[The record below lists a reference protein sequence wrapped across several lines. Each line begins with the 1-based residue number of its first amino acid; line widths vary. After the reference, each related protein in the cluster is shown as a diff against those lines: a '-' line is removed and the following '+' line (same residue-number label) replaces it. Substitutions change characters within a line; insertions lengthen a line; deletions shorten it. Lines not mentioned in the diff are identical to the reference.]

1 MANQQL
7 NIKLGFTAETNE
19 AKRAIEDLGKSLRK
33 IQVQPQSVFD
43 DRALRKASQAAQDLE
58 KHLFNATNVHT
69 GKLDLNKFSQSL
81 TNADQDLR
89 NLCTN
94 LRLAGDDG
102 EKAFLNLVKNI
113 NKADSSTLNLGSKLE
128 VMLKTLKNTAR
139 WELSSNIVHGFE
151 SAISNAYGY
160 AQDLNKSLND
170 IRIVTGRNIDQ
181 MSQFAEAANK
191 AARALSTTT
200 TDYTNASLIY
210 FQQGL
215 SNKEV
220 EERTNVTIKM
230 ANAAGVSAQVVSD
243 QMTAVWNNF
252 DNGTKS
258 LEYYADVMTAL
269 GAATASSTDEIS
281 EGLNKFAAIAE
292 TVGLS
297 YEYATAAL
305 ATVTSETRESADVV
319 GNAYKTLF
327 ARIQGLQQGDTLDD
341 GTTLNKYSAALGKV
355 GIDIKDVNGDM
366 KEMDTI
372 LDEMG
377 AKWVTLSKDQQLALA
392 QTVAG
397 VRQYN
402 QLVALMDN
410 WQVFQKNLTT
420 AYGAE
425 GALEEQAEIYAE
437 SWEAA
442 SKRVEAAAQGIYK
455 TLLDDEFFIGVTN
468 TFGSF
473 LAGVED
479 VVQGVGGLKTILLLV
494 GSIFLK
500 QYTKEIP
507 DALTNLK
514 NNFDII
520 TGKAE
525 KNKIKVL
532 KTTAERM
539 GEIDPQKI
547 QDKSIQSEVIAQQKI
562 AEMNYQLAISKN
574 SMSKAQIEFWESQIK
589 NIDAYKDEAV
599 AISEEIKALKKLS
612 AAKKESAKAD
622 ADSDTGYARGKRFI
636 SNQIEKE
643 KNRLEPLRQAED
655 AERVARLKV
664 NQGLETISVERDE
677 IQGYKDLLEK
687 KRLKESRL
695 RQLREGLLNKGLT
708 EKQLPTKLPDD
719 FSSFQAKGI
728 SQEQIEEYLR
738 AKKEA
743 ASVRGEVTKT
753 KNLLEKSVNRPIS
766 KDSTQGLEEI
776 IKVKLADLADIEAAQ
791 AEREEELRQAQE
803 ELTSVKKTV
812 SKDEVSR
819 NVARWENL
827 KKRNWTDDDR
837 SKAYDKWHK
846 EMTKSAKLE
855 NISQK
860 IKDQTFAWDRDI
872 GLEGN
877 TLEKQKGKMTSFLQ
891 TLQKDG
897 ILSEAELANYT
908 QKVNDFSGSIW
919 GLNLE
924 FRKFTEE
931 VDSPFERL
939 EEDIKNSN
947 AEVEKLN
954 TTLRAMGYDHVEL
967 STETERVAQID
978 NYEARNDGVINRI
991 KDQSTNIEWDPMEMS
1006 EMMGTMAT
1014 KAIELYGAISALQS
1028 IRDIW
1033 NDASLAPGEKLLQLF
1048 SAMIPVALMLGE
1060 AFNKNSREQLA
1071 NVGTTL
1077 LYKAGLVTTT
1087 GATTGATV
1095 ATWSYSGAL
1104 QALNASFGA
1113 IGVAI
1118 GVFAAALAAIVLVGW
1133 GVVAIFQA
1141 IKNNTPEEQLK
1152 VAKERAKELNG
1163 VLEEATNSANE
1174 LKDAFD
1180 QYDSAQQALEEC
1192 TKNTQ
1197 EWNEALTDVNNQVL
1211 SLLQAYPELAAM
1223 TNETGEKAIGY
1234 GKNGQLEIADWAREK
1249 IIDQANQNV
1258 LNTQIAASFGKRDV
1272 REGEIAVSKSDTK
1285 AALDRITTDFKA
1297 TVSDGKGGTG
1307 QAQVNDYI
1315 VNNADRLSSMS
1326 PEDLKEDLINFF
1338 DQEGVLTMGYVNDW
1352 VDATISLGGE
1362 ISELGTLIET
1372 NNAVT
1377 KTENELLARQILAQD
1392 ESIANS
1398 ENFDAAAKIT
1408 GASLESKIDAELAK
1422 MDSWGKKDIN
1432 KATGVNAEAREI
1444 FEEYA
1449 KAAGITNYD
1458 LTDTTGTD
1466 KNRNFVY
1473 TDSSGQEVTASLE
1486 NMKRVVAA
1494 SRVSAEVAE
1503 NAQGFVAALS
1513 NKTTAEVAA
1522 MTAAITQNVEELTA
1536 GQAAGNF
1543 DIESAA
1549 NNLTESDLNAMGY
1562 TGDLET
1568 MRAEY
1573 IENYN
1578 TIAAAAAEAL
1588 ADIIDDFGVSVEG
1601 VLNGWKDSGVLNEL
1615 TLGQVEALGTQM
1627 TAVVNEGG
1635 QSALDTFSSIFA
1647 SMGAEDQMDFIS
1659 AFSGLDWSTAT
1670 LDSFK
1675 TTLEAAGI
1683 ATGQFAD
1690 EDLRALVDTM
1700 REASVSAQVS
1710 TEKFATLNE
1719 FAKGLESGDTISAED
1734 YDKFDLYGMEMDQYF
1749 TKMADGTYKLIGDA
1763 EEFYNTVRAASL
1775 KDFKSS
1781 VNKDLTAFENASKVA
1796 TTDISAMK
1804 GYQYDAD
1811 AQQYNYSTDA
1821 STQLDFLEMT
1831 GYTETAAIE
1840 NWKQALEQGTL
1851 DQYELTQAVAQHIET
1866 MGGEEAATAK
1876 VTEALA
1882 AKGDALQASVEQY
1895 LSFATTLNELEQ
1907 FTAELNA
1914 DTGLDIGGQTQV
1926 YQEALIGLAQ
1936 QYENCTAQLNAYKE
1950 ALSSG
1955 NEEIIEAA
1963 QNTLELSIRAGELAS
1978 KYDLDADALEIQA
1991 KYLKQSAAN
2000 AELSEKQLI
2009 ELAAANQRMNK
2020 GIATLNKN
2028 WSDWSKTLKKA
2039 DKTSMDYAQTVA
2051 DMTDAL
2057 VEITG
2062 ALDDSMIPFDFFDE
2076 STEAGAEHLEWMSRA
2091 AKGDVQAIN
2100 LLGNAVGEMTV
2111 KSMEFN
2117 EMISNTAL
2125 NEGLFDTTG
2134 FDGALD
2140 AFEHYRGVVLDG
2152 ITSLQEA
2159 IRNGSLE
2166 AGQDVADILDS
2177 TGESWVGSLN
2187 QMAIATGMSVEE
2199 MNSLLNQLGVQA
2211 EVTTTDVPQKMK
2223 VPMYEERVEP
2233 MTVNSSYTDDDGN
2246 IRNTSRT
2253 AWVHYTVPMGS
2264 KEVDGVV
2271 QVAQIKAEGND
2282 SVGNKAKVTWT
2293 GTSGSSGGGGVSPS
2307 STAGKKG
2314 GGGGSK
2320 SKPKKAKEVKKSDV
2334 VERYKEIDDKLDD
2347 VAESMDDA
2355 SKAADRLWGDARI
2368 KQMQRANNLL
2378 KKEIDLTRQK
2388 KQEAENYLAIDKK
2401 ALQAAAKEGG
2411 VSFKFDANGNI
2422 SNYTEQMTKLY
2433 NQLNSAIQSANKD
2446 GNATDAEQEKID
2458 KIQEKIDK
2466 IKEAISQY
2474 DETKEL
2480 IEDLENE
2487 ELEKL
2492 YQWQD
2497 ANYDMLNYELEIKI
2511 SIEESDLELVEYYLN
2526 KVQDNIYKTAE
2537 AFGYMNDMTDNYTNQ
2552 LAAQQAYAKQL
2563 EKDYY
2568 AGRISMDAYKEGL
2581 REAQSATVANLEALM
2596 EQKIQMQDYYGNVMD
2611 MALEEIAL
2619 YVDEME
2625 ELNSVLDHYSNI
2637 LELVG
2642 KQEDYASKKKVLSA
2656 RAANLRNEMQVQQNL
2671 YEESMAQ
2678 AEQWYEKMNAATAG
2692 SNEYETYKK
2701 NWIAAQEAAN
2711 EAQDAMLSK
2720 TEEWAE
2726 TMKAIVEA
2734 ELSELAKIMEESLTG
2749 GTSFDELL
2757 TSMERRS
2764 SLQEEYLTTTN
2775 QIYETNKLM
2784 RQAQQEIDKT
2794 TNSVA
2799 KKRLQGF
2806 INETEQLQNQSEL
2819 SEYELEIQKA
2829 KYDLLLAEIALEE
2842 AQNAKSTVRLTRDSE
2857 GNFGY
2862 VYTADQGAVDKAA
2875 QELEDKQNNL
2885 YNIGLRG
2892 ANEYSQKYAETMQEA
2907 QDAITELTQMWINHE
2922 IETEEEFNRRK
2933 AEIQEYYYGKLMQ
2946 YSELYQ
2952 IALTTDS
2959 NVIKDAWTT
2968 DFNDMMYKTEEW
2980 QVAVDDYFA
2989 QAAESMQTWSDV
3001 CATVLEESGLDDLSD
3016 KVEEI
3021 SDKSQS
3027 LRDILIGEDGESGV
3041 VGAMMSEVEAA
3052 AQLSEAYVAIQ
3063 NEIDNTI
3070 KLYEEFMEKL
3080 NEDYTNPSTP
3090 VVPPEGETPKEETP
3104 KENNNQNNENN
3115 DNNNNTTTRP
3125 SLKKGSKITVKNGTR
3140 WYSDSWGGGT
3150 SGKAKSGTIKYINS
3164 GGTHPYNI
3172 DGLGWIR
3179 KSDIVGYDTGG
3190 YTGDWGGAYG
3200 KLAFLHKKELILKEG
3215 DTENFLASME
3225 LLDKIVSAIDLYS
3238 MNAQLGGALSSP
3250 GIGNFGR
3257 NAEAIEQQVHIEASF
3272 PAVQDRN
3279 EIEEAF
3285 NTLINRASQYA
3296 NRK

>member
-215 SNKEV
+215 SDKEV

-230 ANAAGVSAQVVSD
+230 ANAAGVSAQTVSD

-442 SKRVEAAAQGIYK
+442 AERVEAAAQGIYK
-455 TLLDDEFFIGVTN
+455 TLLNDEFFIDVLGG
-468 TFGSF
+468 FEMA
-473 LAGVED
+473 LAGVGNLI
-479 VVQGVGGLKTILLLV
+479 QGMGGLKNILLVV
-494 GSIFLK
+494 GSLFLK

-507 DALTNLK
+507 AALANLK
-514 NNFDII
+514 NNIDVISGKSERDKLKDLEKQHEIMSEVDISDI
-520 TGKAE
+520 
-525 KNKIKVL
+525 KNKE
-532 KTTAERM
+532 TQ
-539 GEIDPQKI
+539 GEVAAQK
-547 QDKSIQSEVIAQQKI
+547 KI
-562 AEMNYQLAISKN
+562 AEMNYELAKSKHH
-574 SMSKAQIEFWESQIK
+574 MSKAQIEFYESQRD
-589 NIDAYKDEAV
+589 NIEMYGKAA
-599 AISEEIKALKKLS
+599 SEIGKEIEALKKLGDARKRTLIDQS
-612 AAKKESAKAD
+612 KQEKSAKAQAKLNSRIKEIQSEIAEKTDRKSYLDKHIHD
-622 ADSDTGYARGKRFI
+622 AKQVADVAKDTMKGSQKELDGWKSYKKQLRTADDQLSADKEI
-636 SNQIEKE
+636 EKLKKQIEQE
-643 KNRLEPLRQAED
+643 KSDYENATRVKDEGE
-655 AERVARLKV
+655 AERAQIREELKALREEQSRLIKSRD
-664 NQGLETISVERDE
+664 NSYGDKERERAFDAWSKKSAEVSKLQYKQERVDE
-677 IQGYKDLLEK
+677 QLTKWNDLSHLPAGDNTFDKQKQKMIGFLNE
-687 KRLKESRL
+687 LKEA
-695 RQLREGLLNKGLT
+695 GIFT
-708 EKQLPTKLPDD
+708 EQQVSKM
-719 FSSFQAKGI
+719 
-728 SQEQIEEYLR
+728 
-738 AKKEA
+738 A
-743 ASVRGEVTKT
+743 AELESV
-753 KNLLEKSVNRPIS
+753 
-766 KDSTQGLEEI
+766 STQTI
-776 IKVKLADLADIEAAQ
+776 P
-791 AEREEELRQAQE
+791 EL
-803 ELTSVKKTV
+803 VKKFNEIAT
-812 SKDEVSR
+812 SS
-819 NVARWENL
+819 
-827 KKRNWTDDDR
+827 
-837 SKAYDKWHK
+837 
-846 EMTKSAKLE
+846 
-855 NISQK
+855 SQ
-860 IKDQTFAWDRDI
+860 
-872 GLEGN
+872 
-877 TLEKQKGKMTSFLQ
+877 
-891 TLQKDG
+891 
-897 ILSEAELANYT
+897 
-908 QKVNDFSGSIW
+908 
-919 GLNLE
+919 
-924 FRKFTEE
+924 
-931 VDSPFERL
+931 DSPFRL
-939 EEDIKNSN
+939 WEEEI
-947 AEVEKLN
+947 EKATEELDDLQK
-954 TTLRAMGYDHVEL
+954 TLVDMNFRPVEL
-967 STETERVAQID
+967 SDESERYKTINQREDDYGGQIQRMTSHDANIKVDFMET
-978 NYEARNDGVINRI
+978 
-991 KDQSTNIEWDPMEMS
+991 S
-1006 EMMGTMAT
+1006 EMMGVMASN
-1014 KAIELYGAISALQS
+1014 ALELYGAISMLQG
-1028 IRDIW
+1028 IGDIW
-1033 NDASLAPGEKLLQLF
+1033 KNDNLTVGAKLLQTISALVPAIGTF
-1048 SAMIPVALMLGE
+1048 SVVLSENNL
-1060 AFNKNSREQLA
+1060 EQMKA
-1071 NVGTTL
+1071 VGTGL
-1077 LYKAGLVTTT
+1077 LHKAGLIGTTAAT
-1087 GATTGATV
+1087 GSATV
-1095 ATWSYSGAL
+1095 ATGLYSKAL
-1104 QALNASFGA
+1104 VALNASFGPL
-1113 IGVAI
+1113 GVAI
-1118 GVFAAALAAIVLVGW
+1118 GIFVAALAAIALIGW
-1133 GVVAIFQA
+1133 GVVSVFQA
-1141 IKNNTPEEQLK
+1141 LRDNSPEGKLK
-1152 VAKERAKELNG
+1152 AAKEQAKELNKA
-1163 VLEEATNSANE
+1163 LEETTNAAIE
-1174 LKDAFD
+1174 LKNAFD
-1180 QYDSAQQALEEC
+1180 EYDSAQKALEDC

-1197 EWNEALTDVNNQVL
+1197 EWNDALTDVNSQVL
-1211 SLLQAYPELAAM
+1211 SLLQAYPELATM
-1223 TNETGEKAIGY
+1223 TKDGKKAIGY
-1234 GKNGQLEIADWAREK
+1234 GEEGQLEIAKWAKDE
-1249 IIDQANQNV
+1249 ILANANKSMQNV
-1258 LNTQIAASFGKRDV
+1258 QTASTYGDQKV
-1272 REGEIAVSKSDTK
+1272 RSIETDSLTK
-1285 AALDRITTDFKA
+1285 NVTKLIEQN
-1297 TVSDGKGGTG
+1297 TVSALATKSGNDHG
-1307 QAQVNDYI
+1307 QSANREVIDYLAK
-1315 VNNADRLSSMS
+1315 NAVEITSMS
-1326 PEDLKEDLINFF
+1326 PEGLSQNLSAFF
-1338 DQEGVLTMGYVNDW
+1338 DENGYSGDIGTW
-1352 VDATISLGGE
+1352 VDA
-1362 ISELGTLIET
+1362 ISEIAPELNELSTQIET

-1377 KTENELLARQILAQD
+1377 QAENELLAKQILAQD
-1392 ESIANS
+1392 KSVANS
-1398 ENFDAAAKIT
+1398 DNFDAAAKIT
-1408 GASLESKIDAELAK
+1408 GASLESKIDAELAAMGK
-1422 MDSWGKKDIN
+1422 WGKEGIT
-1432 KATGVNAEAREI
+1432 KATGVNDDARKI

-1449 KAAGITNYD
+1449 KAAGINNYD
-1458 LTDTTGTD
+1458 LTDTTGTY
-1466 KNRNFVY
+1466 KSRNFVY
-1473 TDSSGQEVTASLE
+1473 TDSSGQEVTVSLE

-1503 NAQGFVAALS
+1503 NAQDFVAALS

-1522 MTAAITQNVEELTA
+1522 MTAATTQNVVDLTA

-1562 TGDLET
+1562 IGDLET

-1588 ADIIDDFGVSVEG
+1588 ADIIDDFGASVEG

-1635 QSALDTFSSIFA
+1635 QSALDTFSSIFT
-1647 SMGAEDQMDFIS
+1647 SMGSEDQADFIS
-1659 AFSGLDWSTAT
+1659 AFSGLDWSTVT

-1675 TTLEAAGI
+1675 TTLESAGI

-1690 EDLRALVDTM
+1690 EDLRALVDAM

-1763 EEFYNTVRAASL
+1763 EEFYNAVRAASL

-1804 GYQYDAD
+1804 GYQYDTD

-1831 GYTETAAIE
+1831 DYTDTAAIE

-1866 MGGEEAATAK
+1866 MGGEEAATSK

-1895 LSFATTLNELEQ
+1895 LSFATTLSELEQ

-2117 EMISNTAL
+2117 EMISSTAL

-2134 FDGALD
+2134 FDSALD
-2140 AFEHYRGVVLDG
+2140 AFEGYRSEVLEGV
-2152 ITSLQEA
+2152 TALQEA

-2166 AGQDVADILDS
+2166 AGQDVAGLMDG
-2177 TGESWVGSLN
+2177 TGKSWVDSLN

-2282 SVGNKAKVTWT
+2282 SIGSKAKVTWT

-2368 KQMQRANNLL
+2368 KQMQKANNLL

-2388 KQEAENYLAIDKK
+2388 KREAENYLAIDKK

-2497 ANYDMLNYELEIKI
+2497 ANYDMLNYELEIKV

-2537 AFGYMNDMTDNYTNQ
+2537 AFGYMNDITDNYTNQ

-2563 EKDYY
+2563 EEDYY

-2907 QDAITELTQMWINHE
+2907 QDAITELTQMWINNE

-2980 QVAVDDYFA
+2980 QVAVDDYFT

-3090 VVPPEGETPKEETP
+3090 VVPPEGETPKKETP

-3115 DNNNNTTTRP
+3115 NNDNNDTTRP

>member
-230 ANAAGVSAQVVSD
+230 ANVAGVSAQTVSD

-442 SKRVEAAAQGIYK
+442 SERVEAAAQGIYK
-455 TLLDDEFFIGVTN
+455 TLLNDEFFIDVLGG
-468 TFGSF
+468 FEKA
-473 LAGVED
+473 LAGVGNLI
-479 VVQGVGGLKTILLLV
+479 QGIGGLKNVLLIVGGL
-494 GSIFLK
+494 FLK
-500 QYTKEIP
+500 QYAKEIP
-507 DALTNLK
+507 SALVNLR
-514 NNFDII
+514 NNIEVI
-520 TGKAE
+520 SGKAE
-525 KNKIKVL
+525 KEKLKLLEQNAASMSGVNISDVHDKEVQGELAAQKKI
-532 KTTAERM
+532 
-539 GEIDPQKI
+539 
-547 QDKSIQSEVIAQQKI
+547 S
-562 AEMNYQLAISKN
+562 EMNYELAKSKHA
-574 SMSKAQIEFWESQIK
+574 MSKAQIEFYETQIDNVKMYGEAAKEIGKEIQALEKLSSTKKRAMIAQSQDK
-589 NIDAYKDEAV
+589 EFTQKQREKAKKKFKTNE
-599 AISEEIKALKKLS
+599 EEILETMLLAEEEPDYEQKIKDRQSLIGSNKNYIEELQAEL
-612 AAKKESAKAD
+612 AEINRRPPAKKVKKRTKKKRA
-622 ADSDTGYARGKRFI
+622 GKEEQGR
-636 SNQIEKE
+636 SKE
-643 KNRLEPLRQAED
+643 D
-655 AERVARLKV
+655 
-664 NQGLETISVERDE
+664 VERE
-677 IQGYKDLLEK
+677 LQAIQQETEEAEKSLQDLQNLQSRDRRRGLLEAQNQY
-687 KRLKESRL
+687 L
-695 RQLREGLLNKGLT
+695 
-708 EKQLPTKLPDD
+708 
-719 FSSFQAKGI
+719 AKVQSGT
-728 SQEQIEEYLR
+728 L
-738 AKKEA
+738 
-743 ASVRGEVTKT
+743 
-753 KNLLEKSVNRPIS
+753 S
-766 KDSTQGLEEI
+766 KD
-776 IKVKLADLADIEAAQ
+776 
-791 AEREEELRQAQE
+791 
-803 ELTSVKKTV
+803 
-812 SKDEVSR
+812 
-819 NVARWENL
+819 
-827 KKRNWTDDDR
+827 DR
-837 SKAYDKWHK
+837 KNAYDQWHSAV
-846 EMTKSAKLE
+846 EKSAKLE
-855 NISQK
+855 NLRDSTSKQISKWQGSA
-860 IKDQTFAWDRDI
+860 T
-872 GLEGN
+872 LEGN
-877 TLEKQKGKMTSFLQ
+877 TFDKQKEKMVNFLTHLREMGSITERQFRLLGESIETVSDNNINTLISSFKKAAEEGPFTQWDKELDELCEDIEILQ
-891 TLQKDG
+891 STLVDMNFNN
-897 ILSEAELANYT
+897 IDLSEESERVGQIDILEDQRQGTIHRVQSQDSNT
-908 QKVNDFSGSIW
+908 NVDFMETSEIMG
-919 GLNLE
+919 
-924 FRKFTEE
+924 
-931 VDSPFERL
+931 VMA
-939 EEDIKNSN
+939 SN
-947 AEVEKLN
+947 AL
-954 TTLRAMGYDHVEL
+954 
-967 STETERVAQID
+967 
-978 NYEARNDGVINRI
+978 
-991 KDQSTNIEWDPMEMS
+991 
-1006 EMMGTMAT
+1006 
-1014 KAIELYGAISALQS
+1014 ELYGAISMLQG
-1028 IRDIW
+1028 IGEIW
-1033 NDASLAPGEKLLQLF
+1033 KNDNLTTGAKLLQTISALIPAIGTF
-1048 SAMIPVALMLGE
+1048 SVVLSENNLKQME
-1060 AFNKNSREQLA
+1060 A
-1071 NVGTTL
+1071 VGTGL
-1077 LYKAGLVTTT
+1077 LHKAGLIGTTAAT
-1087 GATTGATV
+1087 GSATAATGL
-1095 ATWSYSGAL
+1095 YSKAL
-1104 QALNASFGA
+1104 IALNASFGPLG
-1113 IGVAI
+1113 IAI
-1118 GVFAAALAAIVLVGW
+1118 GVFVAALAAIALIGW
-1133 GVVAIFQA
+1133 GVVSVFQA
-1141 IKNNTPEEQLK
+1141 IRDNSPEGKLK
-1152 VAKERAKELNG
+1152 AAKEQAKELNKT
-1163 VLEEATNSANE
+1163 LEETTNAAIE
-1174 LKDAFD
+1174 LKNAFD
-1180 QYDSAQQALEEC
+1180 EYDSAQKALEDC

-1197 EWNEALTDVNNQVL
+1197 EWNDALTDVNSQVL
-1211 SLLQAYPELAAM
+1211 SLLQAYPELATM
-1223 TNETGEKAIGY
+1223 TKDGEKAIGY
-1234 GKNGQLEIADWAREK
+1234 GKEGQLEIADWAKDE
-1249 IIDQANQNV
+1249 ILANANKSVRNV
-1258 LNTQIAASFGKRDV
+1258 QIASTYGDQKV
-1272 REGEIAVSKSDTK
+1272 RSIETDSLTK
-1285 AALDRITTDFKA
+1285 NVTKLIEQN
-1297 TVSDGKGGTG
+1297 TVSALATKSGNDHG
-1307 QAQVNDYI
+1307 QSANREVIDYLAK
-1315 VNNADRLSSMS
+1315 NAVEITSIS
-1326 PEDLKEDLINFF
+1326 PEGLSQNLSAFF
-1338 DQEGVLTMGYVNDW
+1338 DENGYSGDIGTW
-1352 VDATISLGGE
+1352 VDA
-1362 ISELGTLIET
+1362 ISEIAPELNELSTQIET

-1377 KTENELLARQILAQD
+1377 QAENELLARQILAQD
-1392 ESIANS
+1392 KNIANS

-1408 GASLESKIDAELAK
+1408 GASLESKIEAEYARMENEDK
-1422 MDSWGKKDIN
+1422 WDQKGIS
-1432 KATGVNAEAREI
+1432 KATGVNQDARDI

-1458 LTDTTGTD
+1458 LTDTTGRDET
-1466 KNRNFVY
+1466 RNFVY
-1473 TDSSGQEVTASLE
+1473 TDSSGQEVTVSLE

-1503 NAQGFVAALS
+1503 NAQGFIAALS

-1522 MTAAITQNVEELTA
+1522 MTAATTQNVEDLTA

-1588 ADIIDDFGVSVEG
+1588 ADIIDDFGASVEG

-1627 TAVVNEGG
+1627 TAIVNEGG
-1635 QSALDTFSSIFA
+1635 QSALDTFSSIFT
-1647 SMGAEDQMDFIS
+1647 SMGSEDQADFIS
-1659 AFSGLDWSTAT
+1659 AFSGLDWSTVT
-1670 LDSFK
+1670 LDNFK
-1675 TTLEAAGI
+1675 TTLESAGI

-1690 EDLRALVDTM
+1690 EDLRALVDAM

-1804 GYQYDAD
+1804 GYQYDTD

-1831 GYTETAAIE
+1831 DYTDTTAIE

-1866 MGGEEAATAK
+1866 MGGEEAATSK

-1895 LSFATTLNELEQ
+1895 LSFATTLSELEQ

-1926 YQEALIGLAQ
+1926 YQEALMGLAQ
-1936 QYENCTAQLNAYKE
+1936 QYENCTGQLSAYLE

-1955 NEEIIEAA
+1955 NAETIEAA

-1978 KYDLDADALEIQA
+1978 KYDLDADALEVQA

-2020 GIATLNKN
+2020 GISTLNKN
-2028 WSDWSKTLKKA
+2028 WDDWRKTLKNA

-2076 STEAGAEHLEWMSRA
+2076 STEAGAEHLEWMGKA

-2117 EMISNTAL
+2117 ETMAGTAL
-2125 NEGLFDTTG
+2125 DEGLFDTTG

-2166 AGQDVADILDS
+2166 AGQNVADILDS
-2177 TGESWVGSLN
+2177 TGQSWVDSLN
-2187 QMAIATGMSVEE
+2187 QMALATGMSVDE

-2211 EVTTTDVPQKMK
+2211 EVTTTNVPQKMN
-2223 VPMYEERVEP
+2223 VPLYKEVVEP
-2233 MTVNSSYTDDDGN
+2233 LPVSAYETDSDGN
-2246 IRNTSRT
+2246 VRPVNRT
-2253 AWVHYTVPMGS
+2253 EWLHYTVPMGT
-2264 KEVDGVV
+2264 KEVEGVV
-2271 QVAQIKAEGND
+2271 QVAQIKAEGNS
-2282 SVGNKAKVTWT
+2282 SVGDTAKVTWT
-2293 GTSGSSGGGGVSPS
+2293 GTSGSSSGGGVSPS
-2307 STAGKKG
+2307 STKGKK

-2355 SKAADRLWGDARI
+2355 SKAADRLWGSARI
-2368 KQMQRANNLL
+2368 KQMQKANNLL

-2388 KQEAENYLAIDKK
+2388 KREAENYLAIDKK

-2411 VSFKFDANGNI
+2411 VSFKFDASGNI

-2497 ANYDMLNYELEIKI
+2497 ANYDILNYELEIKI

-2537 AFGYMNDMTDNYTNQ
+2537 AFGYMNDITDNYTNQ
-2552 LAAQQAYAKQL
+2552 LAAQQAYAEQL
-2563 EKDYY
+2563 EEDYY

-2907 QDAITELTQMWINHE
+2907 QDAITELTQMWINNE

-2980 QVAVDDYFA
+2980 QVAVDDYFT

-3001 CATVLEESGLDDLSD
+3001 CATVLEESGLDNLSD

-3021 SDKSQS
+3021 SNKSQS

-3080 NEDYTNPSTP
+3080 NEDYTNPNTP
-3090 VVPPEGETPKEETP
+3090 VVPPGEETPEEETP
-3104 KENNNQNNENN
+3104 KENNNNQNNENN
-3115 DNNNNTTTRP
+3115 DNNTTRP